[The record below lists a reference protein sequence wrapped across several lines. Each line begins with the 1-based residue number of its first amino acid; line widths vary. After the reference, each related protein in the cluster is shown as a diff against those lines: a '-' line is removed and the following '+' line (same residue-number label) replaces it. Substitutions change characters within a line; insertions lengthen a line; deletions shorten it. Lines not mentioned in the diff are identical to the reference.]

1 MQFTEYTF
9 SHVGL
14 VRQANEDSF
23 KYGQTPNG
31 MVYVVC
37 DGMGGHVGGAIA
49 SSTAVNAIM
58 EFFSAN
64 VYENVSL
71 AIEKSI
77 QFANQQIFARIQA
90 EPELHGMG
98 TTVVVLVIKENDCF
112 IGHVGDSRI
121 YLRTGG
127 RLERITKD
135 HSFVQTLVDSG
146 AIREEDAEMHPQ
158 KNQIL
163 RALGHKQDVEVTL
176 PNAPI
181 RVKTGDTFLLCS
193 DGLTGMVGDSDLLAM
208 IEDQDLE
215 RVGTNML
222 NAALANGG
230 VDNITGII
238 VRISQSPHQRAE
250 FVNPHGNTSALKPAA
265 MAAPD
270 FSKTDTHAS
279 VGEMKRPQSVVVKRG
294 LTKSARLAIGGALML
309 VAGALVLWFMNR
321 NPERPVDMS
330 KASFTQSEIRT
341 WPEKEREKLVGLK
354 VSDFVGGEIEIHS
367 DWANE
372 DGKKTFAFVE
382 NGVITTLRLEIPD
395 QGQENKSD
403 RPTILE
409 DETKKQEEKKPDENK
424 GKTKGSG
431 ELCAKPINGQSW
443 GEFKNLMKEKAV
455 KQACEMDDGAFQES
469 AGSGTLDLETTYC
482 FPCKAKEKTGQG
494 ETKEGDTV
502 RSCSDDGYIYT
513 SKQIKEQDPECTN
526 LDAKALNSYITA
538 HYEKCPHGN
547 YFKKK

>member
-64 VYENVSL
+64 VYENVLL

-193 DGLTGMVGDSDLLAM
+193 DGLTGMVGDSDLHAM

-250 FVNPHGNTSALKPAA
+250 FVNPHGSSSDSRPVS
-265 MAAPD
+265 MPAPD
-270 FSKTDTHAS
+270 FSKTDTHES
-279 VGEMKRPQSVVVKRG
+279 VSQPKRAQPVVVKRG
-294 LTKSARLAIGGALML
+294 LSKTARLAIGGALVL
-309 VAGALVLWFMNR
+309 VAASLVLWFMNR
-321 NPERPVDMS
+321 NPERPVDLN
-330 KASFTQSEIRT
+330 KASFSQQEIRT
-341 WPEKEREKLVGLK
+341 WPLASKDKLVGK
-354 VSDFVGGEIEIHS
+354 RVDSPTDGEIEIQS

-372 DGKKTFAFVE
+372 DGKETFAVIE
-382 NGVITTLRLEIPD
+382 NGVVTALREEIPD
-395 QGQENKSD
+395 KGPGDKPE
-403 RPTILE
+403 RPTIPE
-409 DETKKQEEKKPDENK
+409 DQTKKQEEKKPVENK
-424 GKTKGSG
+424 DKTIGSG
-431 ELCAKPINGQSW
+431 NLCAIPNQGQGWTGFWNVVKDIAAKKNCEPDQDAFGELKVNG
-443 GEFKNLMKEKAV
+443 EPNF
-455 KQACEMDDGAFQES
+455 
-469 AGSGTLDLETTYC
+469 ETTYC
-482 FPCKAKEKTGQG
+482 IPCKEIAVIQDSKDNSKSNCDGFDKDIEQVKAENPDWVNLKGKEL
-494 ETKEGDTV
+494 
-502 RSCSDDGYIYT
+502 S
-513 SKQIKEQDPECTN
+513 SKILSK
-526 LDAKALNSYITA
+526 
-538 HYEKCPHGN
+538 YEKCN
-547 YFKKK
+547 NKYKKK